1 MEKIEL
7 KLAHR
12 HSSNHRRQIEASRMC
27 GCFYCLAIFE
37 ADEITGW
44 IDEPRGGATACC
56 PRCAID
62 SVIGSASG
70 FPITREFLHAMRSY
84 WF

>member
-12 HSSNHRRQIEASRMC
+12 HTNNHRRQIEASEAC
-27 GCFYCLAIFE
+27 GCFYCLAIFA
-37 ADEITGW
+37 ADEITDW
-44 IDEPRGGATACC
+44 IGEPQGGETACC
-56 PRCAID
+56 PRCAVD
-62 SVIGSASG
+62 SVLGSASG